1 MTALLG
7 FNQRLLSYGLR
18 HRLAVSLGA
27 VAILAT
33 VNYPFENLEFNGGGN
48 IGPGRRGEVSVNL
61 EFPRGLTLE
70 DAEREVVAY
79 EDFVQSHK
87 EEWGVEGLGS
97 RFSRRGGRID
107 LFLGDG
113 VSSEETVALRE
124 EVFAAWPRRPGVE
137 MKLQE
142 RQSGMGGG
150 SSEEDD
156 ARNFVLRLWG
166 RDTRTLMALAEEV
179 RDQLAVLPETE
190 TVEVPAL
197 ERNQEVVVQ
206 LDRDRIQDLGV
217 APNSILGTMA
227 SALQG
232 RELTRFE
239 EAGREVRLVAQYD
252 AEEDPSLLDLKETL
266 IWSPGGEFRRLGD
279 LSEIT
284 FQRMVPNI
292 NSIDNRTNVVLVGSR
307 APGVG
312 PREMQTVLERVM
324 DGVSLPRGY
333 SWSEDSPSREAEEEI
348 RALLLSMLLSITLVF
363 LLMGVLFE
371 SVILPVSILVTI
383 PFALFGALWSLYL
396 FQGTVDPLS
405 IIGMVILCGVV
416 VNNGIVLLDLI
427 ERLRRQ
433 GLPRAAAILEG
444 TRARLRPIVMTATTT
459 IVGLLPMAL
468 FGQTEEGGMSYVG
481 LSIAVAGG
489 LAFCTVFTAF
499 AVPMAYSFAD
509 DFSAWLRGV
518 WHRALKA

>member
-1 MTALLG
+1 MLIFILIEAWGQTRE
-7 FNQRLLSYGLR
+7 QRPHWMQFFGIHSGTR
-18 HRLAVSLGA
+18 T
-27 VAILAT
+27 AILRFS
-33 VNYPFENLEFNGGGN
+33 YW
-48 IGPGRRGEVSVNL
+48 
-61 EFPRGLTLE
+61 
-70 DAEREVVAY
+70 VVA
-79 EDFVQSHK
+79 VGQ
-87 EEWGVEGLGS
+87 VP
-97 RFSRRGGRID
+97 
-107 LFLGDG
+107 
-113 VSSEETVALRE
+113 SSGI
-124 EVFAAWPRRPGVE
+124 W
-137 MKLQE
+137 
-142 RQSGMGGG
+142 
-150 SSEEDD
+150 
-156 ARNFVLRLWG
+156 
-166 RDTRTLMALAEEV
+166 
-179 RDQLAVLPETE
+179 
-190 TVEVPAL
+190 
-197 ERNQEVVVQ
+197 
-206 LDRDRIQDLGV
+206 
-217 APNSILGTMA
+217 
-227 SALQG
+227 
-232 RELTRFE
+232 
-239 EAGREVRLVAQYD
+239 
-252 AEEDPSLLDLKETL
+252 ETL

-284 FQRMVPNI
+284 FERMVPNI

-312 PREMQTVLERVM
+312 PREMQTVLEKVM

-333 SWSEDSPSREAEEEI
+333 SWSEDSPSRAAEEEI

-396 FQGTVDPLS
+396 FQGSVDPLS

-433 GLPRAAAILEG
+433 GLPRATAILEG

-468 FGQTEEGGMSYVG
+468 FGQTEEGSMSYVG

-489 LAFCTVFTAF
+489 LAFCTVLTAF

-518 WHRALKA
+518 WHRVLKA